1 MLLIDDEADNASV
14 NTRSEDASPAAI
26 NACIR
31 KLLHEFY
38 QVSYLGITATPFANI
53 FINPE
58 TEDEM
63 IGDDLFPRDFIY
75 SLAPPT
81 NYIGADKIFGDEPSF
96 SDALIPLRRDEMDLF
111 FPFTHKKD
119 LVVDALPPSLYEAMA
134 YFLLFNAIRDLR
146 GDYRKNVKKLPGCPD
161 IVLPKYKTVIFVN
174 GCFWHKHDCPRF
186 VWPSSN
192 QDYWIPK
199 IQRNI
204 ERDRLNAAEL
214 QKKGWHI
221 ITVWECE
228 LKKKNREL
236 RLERLLSE
244 ITLEDFDNGTNQS

>member
-1 MLLIDDEADNASV
+1 MNMSRI
-14 NTRSEDASPAAI
+14 RSTNSKPEEI
-26 NACIR
+26 VR
-31 KLLHEFY
+31 K
-38 QVSYLGITATPFANI
+38 YL
-53 FINPE
+53 
-58 TEDEM
+58 
-63 IGDDLFPRDFIY
+63 
-75 SLAPPT
+75 
-81 NYIGADKIFGDEPSF
+81 F
-96 SDALIPLRRDEMDLF
+96 SKGFR
-111 FPFTHKKD
+111 
-119 LVVDALPPSLYEAMA
+119 
-134 YFLLFNAIRDLR
+134 
-146 GDYRKNVKKLPGCPD
+146 YRKNVKKLPGCPD

-244 ITLEDFDNGTNQS
+244 VTREDFDNGTNQP